1 MPSVRQLR
9 RRIRSVEN
17 TAKITKAMSMIA
29 ASKMRRAQEMALQSR
44 PYAED
49 MRNLLADLAAQPAPD
64 DEEYIHPL
72 LRSREIKRAEV
83 VVITPDRGLTGGLH
97 SRINRVVAEFILER
111 QKMDIETSVI
121 AVGRKGRDF
130 LVRTGQDVRAVFSDI
145 GDRPELEDVRPIA
158 TLVNEAYSEER
169 VDAVYLAYADFVSTV
184 TQRPIVQPL
193 LPVVPAELEDKD
205 MVGYIYEPDP
215 LTVMAA
221 LLPRFVDMQV
231 YHAVL
236 ESVASE
242 QSARMV
248 AMRNATDNANDMVAD
263 LTLEMNKARQ
273 ESITSELL
281 DIVGGAAAV
290 EA

>member
-72 LRSREIKRAEV
+72 LRSREIKRAEI

-121 AVGRKGRDF
+121 SVGRKGRDF

-169 VDAVYLAYADFVSTV
+169 VDAVYLAYPDFVSTV

-193 LPVVPAELEDKD
+193 LPVVPAELADKD